1 MLRLKDDRGVFNLPM
16 VILTIALTFIALSL
30 AFINS
35 PYLLKIDFKWF
46 QTLAFFIVALIA
58 QMFFK
63 LNDTKDLTKV
73 TESEF
78 NNIKDDINDRV
89 SRLLKVLLFYF
100 LSAVIL
106 SAIHGT
112 IASLLGEKNRI
123 LTIEEIN
130 FIKRFYLLSLSY
142 VVAWLFSVWNAYTL
156 YIEIS
161 ELKSEIAQG
170 EIDKE
175 GRKKAVERLIG
186 KAK

>member
-1 MLRLKDDRGVFNLPM
+1 M
-16 VILTIALTFIALSL
+16 
-30 AFINS
+30 
-35 PYLLKIDFKWF
+35 
-46 QTLAFFIVALIA
+46 
-58 QMFFK
+58 
-63 LNDTKDLTKV
+63 TKV